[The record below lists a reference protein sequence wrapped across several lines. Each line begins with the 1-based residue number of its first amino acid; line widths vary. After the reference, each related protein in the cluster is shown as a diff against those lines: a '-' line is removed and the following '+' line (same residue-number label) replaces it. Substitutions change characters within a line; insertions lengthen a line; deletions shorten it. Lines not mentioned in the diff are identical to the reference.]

1 MGTIELKFMA
11 LKMSSKPS
19 IKTKNNKTL
28 FIGLKIIAGIWILI
42 AGIIGAWFYVQLQD
56 VKSGKNLEIN
66 PKELAETSNI
76 VASWNPQEACEY
88 LSHISG
94 FQTRGYIN
102 QYEDSF
108 GCSSPYKDIGEGIP
122 LANNIAYYVNGNSQN
137 AKELKLVLNV
147 NVTQNAD
154 EAHAVF
160 LQYSEEL
167 TQKALGVAIPKDER
181 DAILSGI
188 AGEWII
194 KQTKVEIVR
203 EDWPTGKGYE
213 LKYILG
219 EKL

>member
-1 MGTIELKFMA
+1 MV
-11 LKMSSKPS
+11 LKM
-19 IKTKNNKTL
+19 NNKSLVKKRNKKSL
-28 FIGLKIIAGIWILI
+28 FTGLTIIAGIWILI
-42 AGIIGAWFYVQLQD
+42 AGIMGLWFYSQWQD
-56 VKSGKNLEIN
+56 VKSSKILNVN
-66 PKELAETSNI
+66 PKELPDTSNI

-122 LANNIAYYVNGNSQN
+122 LANNIAYYVSGNSQN
-137 AKELKLVLNV
+137 VKELKLVLNV

-154 EAHAVF
+154 EAHTAF

-167 TQKALGVAIPKDER
+167 TQKALGITIPKDER

-194 KQTKVEIVR
+194 KQTKVELVR